1 MTMKGEIGEMASAFQ
16 RATTGPY
23 RGHEKPVEQWEV
35 RQADRRVR
43 AVAEIAGRYGAN
55 SYKSRIFDVPED
67 AREAVG
73 RELVAAGLIEPEDI
87 SWLVEQG
94 DIDCE
99 G

>member
-1 MTMKGEIGEMASAFQ
+1 MTMKGEMGEMNSAFQ

-23 RGHEKPVEQWEV
+23 RGHEKPVEQWEA
-35 RQADRRVR
+35 RQTASRVQ
-43 AVAEIAGRYGAN
+43 VVSEIAERCGAS

-67 AREAVG
+67 SRESVG
-73 RELVAAGLIEPEDI
+73 RELVAAGLIEPEDV